1 MSIDKKEIEQTVQ
14 VYFDSM
20 FESDIEKVNTA
31 FHPNAMISG
40 NFGGSFSEMNRED
53 FGKFVAS
60 QQPTPKEKGDTPR
73 LEILSIEIAGDTAV
87 ARVRDDYLGKT
98 FLDTLSMVKL
108 EGNWSIYNKLYH
120 IEGETQLVFN
130 QL

>member
-1 MSIDKKEIEQTVQ
+1 MNMRNDKEAIEQIVQ

-20 FESDIEKVNTA
+20 YESDLEKVKIA

-40 NFGGSFSEMNRED
+40 NFGGSFLEMDRED
-53 FGKFVAS
+53 FGKFVIS

-73 LEILSIEIAGDTAV
+73 LEILSIEIAGETAV
-87 ARVRDDYLGKT
+87 ARVRDDYLGQT

-108 EGNWSIYNKLYH
+108 EGSWSVYNKLYH
-120 IEGETQLVFN
+120 IEGKA
-130 QL
+130 